1 MVEIIIEAT
10 LERFR
15 MFLIYSTCRSY
26 IPESYFHDP
35 DVFPERESGQGAI
48 YIEATDKASLKKIRD
63 ISFVDARDVLGVIY
77 ESKSGNTKL
86 RWRQIGGSSGRVTGI
101 ASANAL
107 TNLINSG
114 VVTLEYVEE
123 VVSGM
128 NAPSGEK
135 KSGDSAFESSS

>member
-1 MVEIIIEAT
+1 MVEISIEAT

-35 DVFPERESGQGAI
+35 QVFPERDIGQGPI
-48 YIEATDKASLKKIRD
+48 YVEATDKASLKKIRD
-63 ISFVDARDVLGVIY
+63 IGFVDARDVLGVIY

-86 RWRQIGGSSGRVTGI
+86 RWRQIMGSSGRVTGV

-123 VVSGM
+123 VVSRM
-128 NAPSGEK
+128 NAASEGGEARG
-135 KSGDSAFESSS
+135 SGDESS

>member
-1 MVEIIIEAT
+1 
-10 LERFR
+10 

-35 DVFPERESGQGAI
+35 QVFPEREIGQGAI
-48 YIEATDKASLKKIRD
+48 YVEATDKASLKKIRD
-63 ISFVDARDVLGVIY
+63 IGFVDARDVLGVIY

-86 RWRQIGGSSGRVTGI
+86 RWRQMRGSSGRVTGV

-123 VVSGM
+123 VVSRMDASSEGEE
-128 NAPSGEK
+128 AGSSGG
-135 KSGDSAFESSS
+135 SPTS

>member
-1 MVEIIIEAT
+1 MVEISIEAT

-26 IPESYFHDP
+26 IPESYFQDP
-35 DVFPERESGQGAI
+35 DVFPERETGQGAI
-48 YIEATDKASLKKIRD
+48 YVEATDKASLKKLRD
-63 ISFVDARDVLGVIY
+63 IMFVDARDVLGVIY

-86 RWRQIGGSSGRVTGI
+86 RWRQTRGGSGRVTGV

-123 VVSGM
+123 VVASMDRRDSENEGAGG
-128 NAPSGEK
+128 APS
-135 KSGDSAFESSS
+135 